1 MKKGI
6 ITAIVVA
13 ICAMFAATYAFAAP
27 AKARKSAKTEPTT
40 TEEKEVTTTAKEKTT
55 TETTTESKKA
65 AIEEETSEESAT
77 DQEEDDSEEIT
88 DQEKDESDSEDDE
101 DETDE
106 EDDWEKMDT
115 CDHDWTDG
123 SYAYD
128 TEKGYVFTESCS
140 KCHLVKDTPVSY
152 EEYEEAT
159 KDQEPDEKDCIYEDN
174 DDAEVVE

>member
-6 ITAIVVA
+6 IVA
-13 ICAMFAATYAFAAP
+13 ITVVICAVLAATYTFANP
-27 AKARKSAKTEPTT
+27 SKAAKTESTT
-40 TEEKEVTTTAKEKTT
+40 TEEKEVTTTTKEKTA

-65 AIEEETSEESAT
+65 AIKEEASDEVDT
-77 DQEEDDSEEIT
+77 DQESDDSEEIT
-88 DQEKDESDSEDDE
+88 DRQEDEVDLEDEDDE
-101 DETDE
+101 EI
-106 EDDWEKMDT
+106 DDEKMDQ
-115 CDHDWTDG
+115 CDHNWTDG

-128 TEKGYVFTESCS
+128 TEKGYVYTESCS

-159 KDQEPDEKDCIYEDN
+159 KDQEPNEEDCIYEDN

>member
-6 ITAIVVA
+6 IVA
-13 ICAMFAATYAFAAP
+13 ITVVICAVLAATYAFEAP

-40 TEEKEVTTTAKEKTT
+40 TEEKEVTTTAKKKTT

-65 AIEEETSEESAT
+65 AIEEETSEESDT
-77 DQEEDDSEEIT
+77 DQEKDDSEEIE
-88 DQEKDESDSEDDE
+88 DQEEEIDSED
-101 DETDE
+101 E
-106 EDDWEKMDT
+106 EEIDDEKMDQ
-115 CDHDWTDG
+115 CDHNWTDG

-128 TEKGYVFTESCS
+128 TEKGYVYTESCS

-159 KDQEPDEKDCIYEDN
+159 KDQELNEEDCEYEDN

>member
-6 ITAIVVA
+6 IVA
-13 ICAMFAATYAFAAP
+13 ITIVICAVLAATYTFANPSTA
-27 AKARKSAKTEPTT
+27 AKTEPTT
-40 TEEKEVTTTAKEKTT
+40 KEKEVKEVTTTAKEKTT

-65 AIEEETSEESAT
+65 AIEEETSEESDT
-77 DQEEDDSEEIT
+77 DQEKDDSEEIE
-88 DQEKDESDSEDDE
+88 DQEEEIDSED
-101 DETDE
+101 E
-106 EDDWEKMDT
+106 EEIDDEKMDQ
-115 CDHDWTDG
+115 CDHNWTDG

-128 TEKGYVFTESCS
+128 TEKGYVYTESCS

-159 KDQEPDEKDCIYEDN
+159 KDQELNEEDCEYEDN